1 MAKGALFIRWGFPT
15 PALAEKA
22 TKAFGEATEYWK
34 RKQEERMIDSF
45 EAVFLDYI
53 GGDLSGFLLVRG
65 DREKLQ
71 KIRMDPEFESR
82 NQRVALLVPK
92 FGVIDAFVGEDL
104 QRRMGDYQKALAE
117 VL

>member
-22 TKAFGEATEYWK
+22 VKAFAEATEYWK
-34 RKQEERMIDSF
+34 RKQAEKMIDSF

-53 GGDLSGFLLVRG
+53 GGDLSGFLLIRG
-65 DREKLQ
+65 DREKLS

-82 NQRVALLVPK
+82 NQRVALLVPS
-92 FGVIDAFVGEDL
+92 FGIIDAFIGEDL
-104 QRRMGDYQKALAE
+104 QRRMGDYQQALAQ
-117 VL
+117 VM